1 MVTYPASPRI
11 SIESSGETIREASRS
26 ESDAAYIMTR
36 PKYTRKRES
45 FNLVYTNILV
55 TDYLILKNF
64 FTTYQGQSFT
74 YTSVVDGLDYEVV
87 FNMDKI
93 PFKLSGA
100 GRCSTSVALIEV

>member
-11 SIESSGETIREASRS
+11 SIESSGETIREATRS
-26 ESDAAYIMTR
+26 ESDAAYIMAR

-55 TDYLILKNF
+55 TDYLILKTF

-74 YTSVVDGLDYEVV
+74 YINILDGLEYEVI